1 MHTPRYPA
9 ASIALHWLMLVLL
22 ACVYAAIELHDEFP
36 DGSPTYERLETLH
49 FMLGLTVLLLVVLR
63 LALRARYT
71 APPISPAP
79 PVWQRRLSRAVHAL
93 LYALMLGMPLG
104 GWLMLSA
111 AGKPIPFFGLE
122 LPPLVAPDRD
132 LARLIHDIHE
142 TVGIAGY
149 WLIGLHALAALVHH
163 YVVRDDTL
171 RRMLPGR

>member
-1 MHTPRYPA
+1 MHGLRGKL
-9 ASIALHWLMLVLL
+9 ALAQGGLDVREP
-22 ACVYAAIELHDEFP
+22 VIESD
-36 DGSPTYERLETLH
+36 RLH
-49 FMLGLTVLLLVVLR
+49 FIMP
-63 LALRARYT
+63 RA
-71 APPISPAP
+71 
-79 PVWQRRLSRAVHAL
+79 
-93 LYALMLGMPLG
+93 G
-104 GWLMLSA
+104 
-111 AGKPIPFFGLE
+111 FGLE